1 MPDLPQL
8 GTVNIFSAVL
18 FHFIE
23 NMRLVVVQMHT
34 VVVSEVH
41 CCFFLFFHYFIV

>member
-23 NMRLVVVQMHT
+23 NKRFVVVQMHT
-34 VVVSEVH
+34 VVVVSEAH
-41 CCFFLFFHYFIV
+41 CFFFSFFF